1 MSDTTTAAT
10 PPAGVPALPPQRLP
24 HRPRRFQADTRTA
37 LPPDTPTPNYGW
49 TEPQVGGSVS
59 TWGTKLNQNFNDI
72 DTTVFAHT
80 QGLQRAASSGALEYL
95 ALTRDT
101 ASANGAFVEYNG
113 PVGSRFLVGIDGTAE
128 GGGNTASD
136 YYIHRYDNSGNY
148 LGAALIITR
157 ATGAVTLSG
166 ALSVAGALTC
176 NGLTNNSGVLV
187 ANSQGGNAAVDLE
200 RYGTLIGQLYA
211 DTSNQVV
218 LTNSQTG
225 TYVNLGNDSNV
236 YVNGTLHPYGRIQNG
251 GDILCG
257 TLLYPS
263 YSTSGGNW
271 VLGEGGGNRFNS
283 WSPGW
288 YDGWNTSN
296 GTRTWATPSGNNMIL
311 DGSANLSA
319 SGFGSFSGAVSS
331 GGIIRSSGARVVAQ
345 GGSGSNPSV
354 ACFNTVGYASAM
366 FCDNAGTMAFGD
378 ADGNG
383 APQNYRATIDRSSN
397 FHSYGGVS
405 AVGEVYGN
413 DVKTGT
419 RYYGGDFNNAALL
432 NDTNG
437 HGWGFR
443 WDGSWGFFRIDGG
456 GFEGQIVTGNAR
468 NLNFGTG
475 GGPTGWVLYGL
486 NTGGTQMAILVSVV
500 SDERI
505 KQNIRPS
512 QVDALQII
520 NAIPIE
526 EFEIKASVAGWFQGS
541 DEQSSEERARLM
553 REAEPE
559 HVPIGI
565 VAQKLQALVPE
576 AVIVSPQ
583 ADHPDD
589 SPLPPNM
596 LSLNEAKL
604 VPYLLRALQQL
615 TERVQ
620 LLEARA

>member
-49 TEPQVGGSVS
+49 TEPEVGGSVS

-80 QGLQRAASSGALEYL
+80 QGLQRNVSGVLDGVAI
-95 ALTRDT
+95 TKQ
-101 ASANGAFVEYNG
+101 SGGGAYVQYDG
-113 PVGSRFLVGIDGTAE
+113 AVGARFLAGIDGGAE

-136 YYIHRYDNSGNY
+136 YYIHRYDNGGNY
-148 LGAALIITR
+148 LGAVLIITR
-157 ATGAVTLSG
+157 ASGSVALTG

-187 ANSQGGNAAVDLE
+187 ANSQGGNAAVYLE

-218 LTNSQTG
+218 MTNSQTG
-225 TYVNLGNDSNV
+225 TYVNLGNDSKV
-236 YVNGTLHPYGRIQNG
+236 YVNGTLHPYGRLETG

-257 TLLYPS
+257 TTFYPS

-271 VLGEGGGNRFNS
+271 YMSESGGNRYHN

-288 YDGWNTSN
+288 YDAWNTSN
-296 GTRTWATPSGNNMIL
+296 GTRAWATPSGNSMTL
-311 DGSANLSA
+311 DGSANLNA
-319 SGFGSFSGAVSS
+319 SGAIGC
-331 GGIIRSSGARVVAQ
+331 GGIIRSTGARVIAQ

-354 ACFNTVGYASAM
+354 ACYNTIGYASAM
-366 FCDNAGTMAFGD
+366 FCDNSGTIVFGD

-383 APQNYRATIDRSSN
+383 VPQNYRATIDRGSN
-397 FHSYGGVS
+397 FNVSGQVSGDRVHAAGVISTASYFSGSDANGAGTLMDATGAHTVS
-405 AVGEVYGN
+405 
-413 DVKTGT
+413 
-419 RYYGGDFNNAALL
+419 
-432 NDTNG
+432 
-437 HGWGFR
+437 FR
-443 WDGSWGFFRIDGG
+443 WDGTWTYIRVDHG
-456 GFEGQIVTGNAR
+456 GFEGQMVSGNAR

-475 GGPTGWVLYGL
+475 GGPTGWVLYGT
-486 NTGGTQMAILVSVV
+486 NTGGTSMAILVSVV

-541 DEQSSEERARLM
+541 DDQSSEERARLM